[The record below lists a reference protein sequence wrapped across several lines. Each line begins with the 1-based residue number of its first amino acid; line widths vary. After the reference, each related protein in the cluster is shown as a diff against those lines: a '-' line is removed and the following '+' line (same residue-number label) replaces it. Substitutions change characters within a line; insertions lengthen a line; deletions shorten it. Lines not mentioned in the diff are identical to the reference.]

1 MSKSPYSVRIKQNT
15 DQKKLRIWTSLTQ
28 WYTYAWSLSRVQ
40 NNVQFD
46 VYNVFQT
53 IYVICGVRS
62 FENVATFHLLK
73 VIFICKQVHYIMV
86 IFYEF
91 IILIYYNCEFI
102 FYNYWDMTPVINAD
116 RYKSS
121 GKKIKTKLKLI
132 ENEKCSNT
140 KEKDDPKKRI
150 ERLLYKVDSTH
161 TSTNNSSSWSSTFE
175 NNLTK

>member
-1 MSKSPYSVRIKQNT
+1 MSNFICFNVSFLFLPFLKYFVASWMIRRRWVYCMMSKSPYSVRIKQNT

-28 WYTYAWSLSRVQ
+28 WYTYVWSLSRVQ

-116 RYKSS
+116 RYK
-121 GKKIKTKLKLI
+121 K
-132 ENEKCSNT
+132 
-140 KEKDDPKKRI
+140 
-150 ERLLYKVDSTH
+150 
-161 TSTNNSSSWSSTFE
+161 
-175 NNLTK
+175 

>member
-1 MSKSPYSVRIKQNT
+1 MIRKRWVYCVMSKSPYSVRIKQNT

-28 WYTYAWSLSRVQ
+28 WYTYVWSLSRVQ

-91 IILIYYNCEFI
+91 IILIYYNYEFL
-102 FYNYWDMTPVINAD
+102 FYNYWDITPVINAD
-116 RYKSS
+116 RYKVA
-121 GKKIKTKLKLI
+121 GKKSRQ
-132 ENEKCSNT
+132 NWN
-140 KEKDDPKKRI
+140 
-150 ERLLYKVDSTH
+150 
-161 TSTNNSSSWSSTFE
+161 
-175 NNLTK
+175 